1 MITLFIYIY
10 YIISRYGWTCYVQ
23 FSCDYTTREKKTTT
37 KKARENV
44 ETTWNSTSGY
54 DMPHQ
59 RHWQLW
65 RTVVR
70 GSAVWLTVCHSQ
82 PCCLEGRLFTAL
94 RSEVQNNYLWYCNQ
108 SGVNDLLIMRDPH
121 YVRMCFKS
129 VKTIG
134 ALHSWLWKRH
144 RPSASTFFKAKNV
157 ELLRLF
163 PIPFVAINYLIT
175 S

>member
-65 RTVVR
+65 RAGVR
-70 GSAVWLTVCHSQ
+70 GSAVWLTVCHPQ
-82 PCCLEGRLFTAL
+82 PCCLEGRLFTAVRPYPEKDRKRL
-94 RSEVQNNYLWYCNQ
+94 ETPKKTRKRLYFQPNFILYKTIYHLILLYMPKYV
-108 SGVNDLLIMRDPH
+108 SGVFWWQNTWNKP
-121 YVRMCFKS
+121 
-129 VKTIG
+129 
-134 ALHSWLWKRH
+134 
-144 RPSASTFFKAKNV
+144 
-157 ELLRLF
+157 
-163 PIPFVAINYLIT
+163 
-175 S
+175 